1 MPRLGLRTKP
11 APNAA
16 GGLHAAGTAH
26 SAHTSCRHATERHP
40 SLGDATT
47 SARWLGK
54 RDRMWR
60 LAAAAIALAAQQ
72 HQSPTT
78 DHPHDRSTA
87 TDLFVFVSL
96 SFFMVFVDVSFVV
109 LRTLVLILPIDSAPT
124 QCRATGNV
132 GGAPLM
138 SGLSTAESRMSTM
151 GPTHNSSVPGTER
164 DGGRAPSTADEPIRT
179 ATDLCVFG
187 VLIAVVQILRIDKTR
202 KQCCANRKRWGW
214 PVLRGLSA
222 AESTRTQR
230 TTPPPARVPDT
241 MRYAPTP
248 TTQRFATAAD

>member
-1 MPRLGLRTKP
+1 MCTVDPTHNTSVPGTERQRKAPSTADEIPLVTGYAKTNLRHVPTQRPNSTPTTQRFTRPRTNPVPRLGLRTKP

-40 SLGDATT
+40 SHSDATT
-47 SARWLGK
+47 SARWWGK

-96 SFFMVFVDVSFVV
+96 SFFMVFVNVSFVV
-109 LRTLVLILPIDSAPT
+109 LRTLVPILPIDSA
-124 QCRATGNV
+124 
-132 GGAPLM
+132 GAQPGEVVEVEPFL
-138 SGLSTAESRMSTM
+138 GL
-151 GPTHNSSVPGTER
+151 V
-164 DGGRAPSTADEPIRT
+164 
-179 ATDLCVFG
+179 
-187 VLIAVVQILRIDKTR
+187 
-202 KQCCANRKRWGW
+202 
-214 PVLRGLSA
+214 
-222 AESTRTQR
+222 
-230 TTPPPARVPDT
+230 
-241 MRYAPTP
+241 
-248 TTQRFATAAD
+248 